1 MTPPAARR
9 NDRPRRNS
17 RRPVVPLSVAVPG
30 RARLR
35 VDGLRGQPAL
45 KFHLED
51 RLAGHPTVRQV
62 KANLV
67 TGNLLVLFDAER
79 VTVRDLVA
87 LIVQYRKG
95 VPRGGNGHGEDGRV
109 HLAPAIDHP
118 AWHSLTHAIAST
130 RLKTSP
136 QTRPSSGAAEA
147 RLAQAGAHPAP
158 APR

>member
-1 MTPPAARR
+1 MTPRAALP
-9 NDRPRRNS
+9 NDRPRGNS
-17 RRPVVPLSVAVPG
+17 HRPVVPLSVAVPG

-51 RLAGHPTVRQV
+51 RLAGHPTVKQV

-95 VPRGGNGHGEDGRV
+95 APHGGNGHGDGGRV
-109 HLAPAIDHP
+109 HLAPALDHP
-118 AWHSLTHAIAST
+118 AWHALTHDIASA

-136 QTRPSSGAAEA
+136 QMG
-147 RLAQAGAHPAP
+147 L
-158 APR
+158 